1 MDMPYSTEIL
11 AQKVSDIARQV
22 GYTTP
27 PVDSAAGM
35 DYNDDYLEY
44 LDHAGGT
51 HPNWDLVYRSRPSI
65 LNYWRRLSPIP
76 LVATDVHSN
85 LLTPGLVQT
94 DDPPPT
100 TSGMIAMTLD
110 PQGRLVRFAAIPPE
124 RDMSPPVSDL
134 YDWKPL
140 FALAGLDYS
149 LFKPADPIWNSLGSS
164 DQRAAWTGVWP
175 GTATPLRVEA
185 AAWHGKPV
193 FFRLIGPWTEPDRMP
208 SAEDTAVNK
217 GQVILVIFVLALMAG
232 AVWLARRNYL
242 QQKSDPQGAL
252 RLGLLIF
259 TLQMLVWIFNTHYVS
274 SLGLFGL
281 FILAAS
287 GAVFLSAV
295 FYLVYLAIEPFVRR
309 HWPHA
314 IISWSRLLAGRIR
327 DPLVGRDVLFGV
339 ILGLLWLVIF
349 SVAGLILQHISAEP
363 DLSSS
368 AYLMGFRHV
377 VGTCLN
383 HAALSVQATLGF
395 FFLMFVFRV
404 LFRKPW
410 IAALAFV
417 AFWLLLKSYGNHH
430 WIYVAPATIAVYG
443 IAAYMIL
450 RFGFITLAVGI
461 FTADLVGGLPLTSD
475 LSSFY
480 IGAPAFVFGL
490 VLAMALWGCYT
501 ALAGQKLVKEGLF
514 D

>member
-1 MDMPYSTEIL
+1 M
-11 AQKVSDIARQV
+11 
-22 GYTTP
+22 
-27 PVDSAAGM
+27 
-35 DYNDDYLEY
+35 
-44 LDHAGGT
+44 
-51 HPNWDLVYRSRPSI
+51 
-65 LNYWRRLSPIP
+65 
-76 LVATDVHSN
+76 
-85 LLTPGLVQT
+85 
-94 DDPPPT
+94 
-100 TSGMIAMTLD
+100 
-110 PQGRLVRFAAIPPE
+110 
-124 RDMSPPVSDL
+124 
-134 YDWKPL
+134 
-140 FALAGLDYS
+140 
-149 LFKPADPIWNSLGSS
+149 
-164 DQRAAWTGVWP
+164 
-175 GTATPLRVEA
+175 
-185 AAWHGKPV
+185 
-193 FFRLIGPWTEPDRMP
+193 
-208 SAEDTAVNK
+208 
-217 GQVILVIFVLALMAG
+217 
-232 AVWLARRNYL
+232 
-242 QQKSDPQGAL
+242 
-252 RLGLLIF
+252 
-259 TLQMLVWIFNTHYVS
+259 
-274 SLGLFGL
+274 
-281 FILAAS
+281 
-287 GAVFLSAV
+287 FLSAV

-430 WIYVAPATIAVYG
+430 WMYVAPATVAVYG